1 MSTLQGAPVVRLAL
15 ACTLAACA
23 YPPRLPP
30 ATVAPAWLPF
40 AADTLRAVQLNAGVT
55 HQFIHSPKG
64 PWAIHVLDV
73 RLDQCYSAL
82 AVKGAAGAT
91 GRRKT
96 SDMMRQMDRTRDVVA
111 GVNADFFSLATGAPT
126 NALVSAGR
134 VITPPNKQPVFAV
147 DSAGVPHIGVFEVR
161 AGGTFTVDDTALAHV
176 SLLPFHPMEAVGGR
190 PRLVRDSATLPEVDT
205 EGQPGFATGRHPRT
219 AIGIANN
226 GKRLLLVVVDGRR
239 KPYSDGMTLRELATL
254 MLALGARDA
263 LNLDGGGST
272 TMVVENPKSGKL
284 EIANRPSDPT
294 GERPVGDALAVVR
307 GCSNR

>member
-1 MSTLQGAPVVRLAL
+1 MTAKRKAPVVRFALAL
-15 ACTLAACA
+15 ALAACA
-23 YPPRLPP
+23 HSPQPPRSSP
-30 ATVAPAWLPF
+30 APTSLPF
-40 AADTLRAVQLNAGVT
+40 VADTLRIEQVRAGVT
-55 HQFIHSPKG
+55 HQFIYAQSG

-96 SDMMRQMDRTRDVVA
+96 SDMMRQLDRTRDVVA

-147 DSAGVPHIGVFEVR
+147 DSAGLPRIGVFEVR

-176 SLLPFHPMEAVGGR
+176 SLLPFHPLEAVGGR
-190 PRLVRDSATLPEVDT
+190 PRLVRDSATVPEVDT

-226 GKRLLLVVVDGRR
+226 GKRLLLVVVDGRQ

-272 TMVVENPKSGKL
+272 TMVVENLKSGKL
-284 EIANRPSDPT
+284 EIANHPSDPT